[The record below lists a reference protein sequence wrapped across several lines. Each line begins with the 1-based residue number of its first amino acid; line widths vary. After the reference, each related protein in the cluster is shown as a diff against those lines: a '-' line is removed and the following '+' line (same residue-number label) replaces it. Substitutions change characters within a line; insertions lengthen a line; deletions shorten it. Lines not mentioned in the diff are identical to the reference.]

1 MLLSKEKQNGNRKEN
16 KHMKKY
22 NEIIDEINSIREE
35 RSKITER
42 LNKKIDERFKKKT
55 KKDELAEIDQ
65 EIITLQTALNDA
77 TIAEKLLINNAKIA
91 MFWQTMPIA
100 LEIFNKYSGK
110 SYGEKT
116 EEKISVEIKQITGC
130 IAYISKSYSQYKYVL
145 TDLKTNLS
153 IECGTKYI
161 NGEQKPLLIN
171 NKIQAI
177 NIEGIELFYIN
188 NIYFNDINSTIA
200 DLKRIYALAYE
211 KQQELEKICT
221 QFNALA
227 VDGIENI
234 YATKHIY
241 KNQF

>member
-1 MLLSKEKQNGNRKEN
+1 
-16 KHMKKY
+16 MKKY
-22 NEIIDEINSIREE
+22 NEIIDEINSIRVEKRKTEE
-35 RSKITER
+35 C

-55 KKDELAEIDQ
+55 EKEEEMRIYAEINA
-65 EIITLQTALNDA
+65 LQTAFNDA

-91 MFWQTMPIA
+91 MFTEIMPIA

-110 SYGEKT
+110 PYGEKT
-116 EEKISVEIKQITGC
+116 EEKILEEIKQKTGC
-130 IAYISKSYSQYKYVL
+130 VAYITESYSQYKYVL
-145 TDLKTNLS
+145 TDLKTTFS

-161 NGEQKPLLIN
+161 NGEQKPLLID

-177 NIEGIELFYIN
+177 NIEEIELFYIN
-188 NIYFNDINSTIA
+188 KLYFNDINRTIA
-200 DLKRIYALAYE
+200 DLKRIYTLAYE

-234 YATKHIY
+234 YPTQRIY
-241 KNQF
+241 KNKI

>member
-1 MLLSKEKQNGNRKEN
+1 
-16 KHMKKY
+16 MKKY
-22 NEIIDEINSIREE
+22 NEIIGEIHSIREE

-55 KKDELAEIDQ
+55 EKDELMQIDQ
-65 EIITLQTALNDA
+65 EIATLQTTLNDII
-77 TIAEKLLINNAKIA
+77 IAEKLLRNNAKIA
-91 MFWQTMPIA
+91 LFTEIMPIV
-100 LEIFNKYSGK
+100 LEVFNKYSGK
-110 SYGEKT
+110 PYGEKT
-116 EEKISVEIKQITGC
+116 EEKIREEIKQITGC

-171 NKIQAI
+171 NKIQTI
-177 NIEGIELFYIN
+177 SIEEIELFYIN
-188 NIYFNDINSTIA
+188 NLYFNDINSTIA

-241 KNQF
+241 NNLI

>member
-1 MLLSKEKQNGNRKEN
+1 
-16 KHMKKY
+16 MKKY
-22 NEIIDEINSIREE
+22 NEIIGEIHSIREE

-234 YATKHIY
+234 YSTKHIY
-241 KNQF
+241 NNLI

>member
-1 MLLSKEKQNGNRKEN
+1 
-16 KHMKKY
+16 MKKY

-42 LNKKIDERFKKKT
+42 FNKKIDERFEKKT
-55 KKDELAEIDQ
+55 KKDELMQINKEID
-65 EIITLQTALNDA
+65 TLQTAFNDA
-77 TIAEKLLINNAKIA
+77 VIAEKLLINNAKIA
-91 MFWQTMPIA
+91 LFTEIMPIV
-100 LEIFNKYSGK
+100 LEVFNKYTGK
-110 SYGEKT
+110 PYGVKT
-116 EEKISVEIKQITGC
+116 EEKIREEIKQITGY
-130 IAYISKSYSQYKYVL
+130 IAYISESYSQYEYVL

-161 NGEQKPLLIN
+161 NGEQKPLLID

-177 NIEGIELFYIN
+177 NIEEIELFYIN
-188 NIYFNDINSTIA
+188 NIYFNNINSTIA
-200 DLKRIYALAYE
+200 ELKRIYAKAYE
-211 KQQELEKICT
+211 KQQELEKICS

-234 YATKHIY
+234 YSTKHIY

>member
-1 MLLSKEKQNGNRKEN
+1 
-16 KHMKKY
+16 MKKY

-188 NIYFNDINSTIA
+188 NIYFNDINNTIA
-200 DLKRIYALAYE
+200 ELKRIYALAYE
-211 KQQELEKICT
+211 KQQELEKICS

-234 YATKHIY
+234 YSTKHIY
-241 KNQF
+241 KNQY